1 MAMVVTI
8 SIISLRLRR
17 WPTGMTLLDGDL
29 MGAGRAS
36 MVEEQRV
43 MLDISSVSD
52 FRACGIFREASLR
65 LYDSV

>member
-1 MAMVVTI
+1 
-8 SIISLRLRR
+8 
-17 WPTGMTLLDGDL
+17 